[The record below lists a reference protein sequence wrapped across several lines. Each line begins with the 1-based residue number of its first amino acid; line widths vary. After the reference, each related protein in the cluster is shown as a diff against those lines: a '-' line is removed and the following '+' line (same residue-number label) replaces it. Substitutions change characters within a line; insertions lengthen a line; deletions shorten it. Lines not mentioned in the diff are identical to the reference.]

1 MHDKHA
7 TGTGDPIPTRPS
19 LQPSSSTPAP
29 RWYAIRHPIIDVIGY
44 ALCYGLILY
53 GAVIVGGVIGILI
66 NEELAQRKLSAP
78 VWYQLPVRDHTPGPE
93 VFEGVV

>member
-1 MHDKHA
+1 MHDKPVP
-7 TGTGDPIPTRPS
+7 GVCGSIPAGPS

-29 RWYAIRHPIIDVIGY
+29 RWYAMRHPIIDVIGY
-44 ALCYGLILY
+44 TLCYGLILY

-78 VWYQLPVRDHTPGPE
+78 VWYQFPDRDHTPSPE